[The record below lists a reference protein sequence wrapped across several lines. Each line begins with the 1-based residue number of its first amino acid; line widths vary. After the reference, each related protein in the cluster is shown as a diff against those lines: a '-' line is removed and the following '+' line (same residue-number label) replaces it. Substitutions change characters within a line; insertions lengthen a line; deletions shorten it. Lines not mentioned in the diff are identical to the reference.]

1 MKEKEALTILPNNQF
16 VNFVVVVGLVAVVAD
31 RKRSEA
37 EVDIETVFEVDS
49 FADSQ
54 VEDKHPLEGILH
66 KDNLNMIQMNPHI
79 HIHIKIQNN

>member
-16 VNFVVVVGLVAVVAD
+16 VNFVVVVVVVAD
-31 RKRSEA
+31 RKRIEA
-37 EVDIETVFEVDS
+37 VADIETVFEVDS

>member
-16 VNFVVVVGLVAVVAD
+16 VNFVVVVAVVAD
-31 RKRSEA
+31 RKRTEA
-37 EVDIETVFEVDS
+37 EVDIETVFEADS
-49 FADSQ
+49 FVGSQ

>member
-16 VNFVVVVGLVAVVAD
+16 VNFVVVVVVVAD
-31 RKRSEA
+31 RKRTEA
-37 EVDIETVFEVDS
+37 VADIETVFEVDS